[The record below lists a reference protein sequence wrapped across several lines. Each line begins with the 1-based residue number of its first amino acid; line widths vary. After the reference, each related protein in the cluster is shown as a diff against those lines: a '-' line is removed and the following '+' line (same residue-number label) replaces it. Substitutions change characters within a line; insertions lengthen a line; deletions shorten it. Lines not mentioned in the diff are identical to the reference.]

1 MVKARAVGRSTVAG
15 PWTGDW
21 TAPRGSVR
29 ERTGQAALEEHGAT
43 DNNWR
48 YRIRDLDRAVVR
60 RRRKSAE
67 VGGGGKKR
75 GRNLC
80 RSAVAQRAG
89 APRVTCTASR
99 GRRPFDPRA
108 ARFLQ
113 VTRHDQKI
121 SGARQQDPASA
132 LIGPMRLRY
141 QDLQPLPLLSRGL
154 PAVPLG
160 ALPREMKIAR
170 HVQVEA

>member
-1 MVKARAVGRSTVAG
+1 MAG

-89 APRVTCTASR
+89 APRVTCTASPAFSR
-99 GRRPFDPRA
+99 LHDM
-108 ARFLQ
+108 
-113 VTRHDQKI
+113 TRKSPVLDSRI
-121 SGARQQDPASA
+121 
-132 LIGPMRLRY
+132 LL
-141 QDLQPLPLLSRGL
+141 LLLS
-154 PAVPLG
+154 
-160 ALPREMKIAR
+160 AR
-170 HVQVEA
+170 